1 MKALDI
7 SFYLNKSVTEI
18 ASSLLGKI
26 LHTEIDG
33 RITRARIVET
43 EAYNGIFDKACH
55 AYNGRRTNRNE
66 HMYHKG
72 GIAYIYV
79 CYGIHHLFN
88 VVTNEENIPDAV
100 LIRAGEPLE
109 GIPIML
115 ERTNKVKLDYTLT
128 RGPGNLSKALGITK
142 NLTGNSL
149 LNGNI
154 QILDDDYRVS
164 TDDIIITKRI
174 GVDYAEE
181 AIHFP
186 YRFFIK
192 NNPYVSGRKR

>member
-164 TDDIIITKRI
+164 THDIIITKRI